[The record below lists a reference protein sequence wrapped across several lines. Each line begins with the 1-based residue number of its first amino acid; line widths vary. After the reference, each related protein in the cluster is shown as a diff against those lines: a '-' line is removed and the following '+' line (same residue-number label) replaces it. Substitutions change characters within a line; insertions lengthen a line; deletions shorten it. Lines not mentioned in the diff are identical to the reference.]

1 MKGEM
6 KFDVR
11 KCLIDW
17 AMNEWMYVW
26 MDGCTNEDERLRLYE
41 CINSTV
47 SSPNGMKEL
56 NRRGREESGVLCSVE
71 TVLSSSSRSSV
82 VKKKLDIDEVS

>member
-1 MKGEM
+1 M

-26 MDGCTNEDERLRLYE
+26 MDGCTNEDEVEVVRMYKF
-41 CINSTV
+41 
-47 SSPNGMKEL
+47 NGFLSQWNE
-56 NRRGREESGVLCSVE
+56 GVE
-71 TVLSSSSRSSV
+71 
-82 VKKKLDIDEVS
+82 